1 MDNKGQGM
9 MGAAMVAIVILI
21 SIVIVQVVFQAFYV
35 PVGASVGV
43 LNNASGG
50 TLALIQLFGLLIAV
64 GGVLILLRAAF

>member
-1 MDNKGQGM
+1 MN
-9 MGAAMVAIVILI
+9 AAMVAVVVLI

-35 PVGASVGV
+35 PAGTALGV